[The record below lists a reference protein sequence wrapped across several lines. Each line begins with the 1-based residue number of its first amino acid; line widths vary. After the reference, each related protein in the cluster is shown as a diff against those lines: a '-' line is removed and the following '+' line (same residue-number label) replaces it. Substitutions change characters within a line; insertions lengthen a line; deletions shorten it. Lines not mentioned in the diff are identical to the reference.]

1 MATRHTI
8 WKQSPSLTVKSNHK
22 LSFPIIYD
30 KLFLPHRWIKSLNV
44 ALEVYRKLK
53 EQQRIE
59 QNTTGANIERESAN
73 AKSKNS
79 PSPSPTLSSDSHTSS
94 SCSSSTREDRLTQR
108 RRRRRVSPEVVLG
121 DGKSLEIYEQDDM
134 VVVDVTSDYGTACG
148 SSREATPTSEP
159 GDPKHSP
166 VILQRS
172 HYKIRTINA
181 PHRSKVNRSSRNE
194 RFTATVISTRSSPD
208 WRTDSSSSHGL
219 PYKGKKSPLASN
231 CACHAYAIESPR
243 DFLFPYSK
251 NIPNDPF
258 QSCCELCRGKCKV
271 AHDLRTF

>member
-1 MATRHTI
+1 M
-8 WKQSPSLTVKSNHK
+8 
-22 LSFPIIYD
+22 
-30 KLFLPHRWIKSLNV
+30 
-44 ALEVYRKLK
+44 EVYRKLK

-59 QNTTGANIERESAN
+59 QNTTGANVQRESGN
-73 AKSKNS
+73 TKSKNS
-79 PSPSPTLSSDSHTSS
+79 PSPSPTLSSRSPTLS
-94 SCSSSTREDRLTQR
+94 SCSSTTREERMAQR
-108 RRRRRVSPEVVLG
+108 RRRDSPEVVIG

-159 GDPKHSP
+159 SDPKHSP

-181 PHRSKVNRSSRNE
+181 PRRSKVNRNSRNE
-194 RFTATVISTRSSPD
+194 RLTATVTSTRSLPD

-231 CACHAYAIESPR
+231 CPCHAYAIEPSR
-243 DFLFPYSK
+243 DFLFPFSN

-258 QSCCELCRGKCKV
+258 QLCCDQCRGKCKV